1 MRCGGVSLG
10 EVREGEV
17 RRVRHGGVR
26 VGVGEV
32 SYEGE
37 GVGEVREGEVR
48 GVRCGGVGV
57 GRSEGRA
64 S

>member
-1 MRCGGVSLG
+1 MWWGGFGRS
-10 EVREGEV
+10 EGEV
-17 RRVRHGGVR
+17 RRVRHGGM
-26 VGVGEV
+26 GVGEV

-37 GVGEVREGEVR
+37 GAGEVREGEVR